1 MRHSHSI
8 KIYKKRWHLTVTFLV
23 IILPFVFILAFSK
36 ITGVEARQVFID
48 LGASFVRILA
58 AYVLSIILA
67 MVSVIFLEHGKIGNF
82 FLPVLDVLQSFP
94 SFALLPI
101 LTIWFGI
108 GNTAAIFFL
117 VVTMI
122 WPILFSVLSSI
133 RTARADLKEAAE
145 VFGARGIKKFL
156 YFTTPV
162 SFPGLIVGSVVG
174 LGEGW
179 EAIVG
184 AEIIGV
190 TPGIGGFLNAASVK
204 GDIPVLAFGILA
216 LLIFLF
222 SLNKIVWL
230 PLLKRSH
237 DYSHE

>member
-1 MRHSHSI
+1 MI
-8 KIYKKRWHLTVTFLV
+8 
-23 IILPFVFILAFSK
+23 
-36 ITGVEARQVFID
+36 
-48 LGASFVRILA
+48 
-58 AYVLSIILA
+58 
-67 MVSVIFLEHGKIGNF
+67 SVIFLEHGKIGNF

-108 GNTAAIFFL
+108 GNPAAIFFL

-122 WPILFSVLSSI
+122 WPILFSTLSSI

-156 YFTTPV
+156 YFTIPV